1 MSYLLKDARPRKRAS
16 FELGRCEQRGD
27 WAGSGVI
34 YVVTLV
40 SATAITSTDCII
52 NRFIRFIL
60 LIFLFLTALRRQNG
74 AHDVNTDGEPGS
86 KYQGDYNLN
95 AGQNSVYHAPNT
107 GKHSHELGSFP
118 NGGYAG

>member
-1 MSYLLKDARPRKRAS
+1 M
-16 FELGRCEQRGD
+16 
-27 WAGSGVI
+27 
-34 YVVTLV
+34 TLV
-40 SATAITSTDCII
+40 STTAITSTDRII

-60 LIFLFLTALRRQNG
+60 LTALRRQNG